1 MRGPAQNFGP
11 IGLTFLKLI
20 GHTNKPTKKTE
31 TDKQSIH
38 IDNVDEI
45 KKFQSFTLL
54 LLTETKLVF
63 QIGLRFEEDDL
74 IREGKRD

>member
-1 MRGPAQNFGP
+1 MDTQ
-11 IGLTFLKLI
+11 
-20 GHTNKPTKKTE
+20 TNQQKKTE

-54 LLTETKLVF
+54 FWTETKLVF

-74 IREGKRD
+74 IREGKRDWGRHLWINIV

>member
-1 MRGPAQNFGP
+1 MRGPAQNFGL

-54 LLTETKLVF
+54 F
-63 QIGLRFEEDDL
+63 
-74 IREGKRD
+74 